1 MDNIIEVGT
10 QVRITKID
18 AYGWLGRENHPRSS
32 HEGRMAFVTGA
43 EKLDEDGISMPDV
56 TSADDVH
63 YVMYTVTTSTGES
76 LELLDHEVEPYFG
89 AGLRR
94 RAGAETPC
102 YATL

>member
-18 AYGWLGRENHPRSS
+18 VYGWLGRENHPRRY
-32 HEGRMAFVTGA
+32 HEGRMAFVVGV
-43 EKLDEDGISMPDV
+43 EKLNEDGVSMSDV
-56 TSADDVH
+56 TSTDDVH
-63 YVMYTVTTSTGES
+63 YVMYTVTTLTGES
-76 LELLDHEVEPYFG
+76 LELLDYEVEPCFG

-94 RAGAETPC
+94 RVGAEIPC

>member
-18 AYGWLGRENHPRSS
+18 AYGWLGRENHPRHY
-32 HEGRMAFVTGA
+32 HEGRMAFVVGV
-43 EKLDEDGISMPDV
+43 EKLNEDGVSMSDV
-56 TSADDVH
+56 TSTDDVH
-63 YVMYTVTTSTGES
+63 CIMYIVTTSTGES
-76 LELLDHEVEPYFG
+76 LELLDQEVEPYFG
-89 AGLRR
+89 SGHQR